1 MYLIFEGVEFC
12 EEFELAVREHK
23 PDLRAH
29 IRRLHLLVT
38 AMHEF
43 IETLKTYSLSTH
55 FAKEFQEPIQK
66 VMEAVGIKKNKISL
80 RFKQKKR
87 FLDNEVS

>member
-23 PDLRAH
+23 PDLRTH

-43 IETLKTYSLSTH
+43 IETLKTYSMSTH
-55 FAKEFQEPIQK
+55 FAKEVREPIQR
-66 VMEAVGIKKNKISL
+66 VMQAVCRTTAGLN
-80 RFKQKKR
+80 
-87 FLDNEVS
+87 